1 LEQLVVRASEN
12 YAAGETV
19 NGDIPL
25 FESII
30 PGSPIIEMV
39 AKEQS
44 KKWESLTDAF
54 KNDGLQTSFS
64 GIIINGRVGDIFD
77 NKSILF

>member
-1 LEQLVVRASEN
+1 LEELIIRASEN
-12 YAAGETV
+12 YASGETFD
-19 NGDIPL
+19 GDMPL

-44 KKWESLTDAF
+44 KKWETLIKAF
-54 KNDGLQTSFS
+54 EKDGLPASFS
-64 GIIINGRVGDIFD
+64 GIIMNGRVC
-77 NKSILF
+77 NSL